1 MSDTP
6 RTDVFCRTVDHTAVV
21 DGKIYQA
28 TIETVDAS
36 FARLLEREL
45 AEARAEIKKLHSIL
59 STIRAADF
67 DVEELRGHQCCAKQ
81 WACAL
86 RDRLKR
92 LEAEK

>member
-6 RTDVFCRTVDHTAVV
+6 RTDAYYNDDENPTYRGYISV
-21 DGKIYQA
+21 
-28 TIETVDAS
+28 E
-36 FARLLEREL
+36 FARQLELEL
-45 AEARAEIKKLHSIL
+45 AEERAEIKKLHGIL

-67 DVEELRGHQCCAKQ
+67 DVEELRGHQCYAKQ

>member
-1 MSDTP
+1 MSKYTRP
-6 RTDVFCRTVDHTAVV
+6 ATDFETMQQEH
-21 DGKIYQA
+21 
-28 TIETVDAS
+28 IE
-36 FARLLEREL
+36 RLKTEL

-67 DVEELRGHQCCAKQ
+67 DVEELRGHQCYAKQ